1 MTDGLTSDAKSG
13 DRGRAAATPLEIPAP
28 GWRDVL
34 IRTWRE
40 ATDDNL
46 GLIAAGVTFYAFLT
60 IVPMLGVI
68 VLAYGLIASPETVV
82 RNMQSLTSVMPADA
96 AKLIGEQLM
105 QVVQTAGS
113 QKGFGILVALGI
125 ALYGAMKGMGA
136 IVTALNIAY
145 DEEETRGFVKT
156 TLLTLV
162 MTLGAVVVAILAIVA
177 ISALGAVERIIPSAG
192 GFTHMLVKIVTWVGA
207 ATGMAAGVAAVYRYA
222 PDRDNAKWAWLS
234 VGSIFATVLI
244 LAATLGFGFYVSNFG
259 NYNAT
264 YGSLGAVIVLL
275 TWLNLSAYILLFG
288 AELNA
293 ELEHQT
299 RRDTTE
305 GAERPEGQRGAEMAD
320 TVGETP

>member
-1 MTDGLTSDAKSG
+1 MTDPKTE
-13 DRGRAAATPLEIPAP
+13 DRGRSATTPAEIPFS
-28 GWRDVL
+28 GWRDIL

-40 ATDDNL
+40 ATADNL
-46 GLIAAGVTFYAFLT
+46 NLIAAGVTFYAFLT
-60 IVPMLGVI
+60 IVPMLGVL

-82 RNMQSLTSVMPADA
+82 ANMQGLTSVMPADA

-113 QKGFGILVALGI
+113 QKGFGLIVALAI
-125 ALYGAMKGMGA
+125 ALYGAMTGMGA
-136 IVTALNIAY
+136 IVTAMNIAY

-162 MTLGAVVVAILAIVA
+162 MTLGAVVVAIVSIVA
-177 ISALGAVERIIPSAG
+177 VSALGAVERLMPGAPTIVHTLI
-192 GFTHMLVKIVTWVGA
+192 KIGTWILA
-207 ATGMAAGVAAVYRYA
+207 AFVMAAGVAAVYRYA
-222 PDRDNAKWAWLS
+222 PDRENARWVWLS
-234 VGSIFATVLI
+234 AGSALATLLI
-244 LAATLGFGFYVSNFG
+244 LAATVGFGFYVSNFG
-259 NYNAT
+259 SYNAT

-293 ELEHQT
+293 EIEHQT
-299 RRDTTE
+299 RADTTE
-305 GAERPEGQRGAEMAD
+305 GAPRPEGRRGAEMAD